1 MSRSSENAIPFVL
14 LLVSISPFTE
24 NSLVFGSSVSEQIA
38 KRPDPFRKFRNY
50 GGDYDIRNKHYWAS
64 AAFTGIHGYA
74 VAGIWVVCGVGF
86 GVFIV
91 VKNLSGSTSPVV
103 DHPKSSNLI
112 VFWLLVLFTIF
123 AIAGSSVTI
132 AATEKCHERAENLE
146 KTIFGAADNV
156 SRTIGKVKATL
167 QQMQTLLL
175 PYDSKTCHLLN
186 VTSHRLRVLSLNIQ
200 NFVRHNRKSLDRA
213 IQTLYVVNLVVL
225 SINLVL
231 LVAGLV
237 LLTLQFRP
245 GIIVLIFSCWILT
258 TLSWILT
265 GVDFFFHTFIGD
277 TCATLKNF
285 EEDPQKNSLTEIL
298 PCPKSTDYGKT
309 LQQINYSVHSF
320 ISEINSKVEE
330 VLDLNEQNEDPQ
342 LPEICDPFSS
352 APNYS
357 YSPQNCGKNSIPI
370 GDLPSVLSRFI
381 CYATNTSESCQT
393 DGRFLPEAIYTV
405 SLAYSQSIQDFINIY
420 PDLSSLMKCSP
431 VKQAFSEIISKQCS
445 PIELSTKELWASML
459 SLSLVMLILVLLWI
473 HKAVRDKGRSFCR
486 WSIFRPRPVQGS

>member
-1 MSRSSENAIPFVL
+1 MFPNI
-14 LLVSISPFTE
+14 
-24 NSLVFGSSVSEQIA
+24 Q
-38 KRPDPFRKFRNY
+38 
-50 GGDYDIRNKHYWAS
+50 S

-186 VTSHRLRVLSLNIQ
+186 VTSHRLRIRGESC
-200 NFVRHNRKSLDRA
+200 
-213 IQTLYVVNLVVL
+213 
-225 SINLVL
+225 
-231 LVAGLV
+231 GLV
-237 LLTLQFRP
+237 DQLGF
-245 GIIVLIFSCWILT
+245 VSCWISSADLAISSCFAVSQLNIFLLDSNNFKLDSNWCRFL
-258 TLSWILT
+258 LS
-265 GVDFFFHTFIGD
+265 H
-277 TCATLKNF
+277 
-285 EEDPQKNSLTEIL
+285 
-298 PCPKSTDYGKT
+298 
-309 LQQINYSVHSF
+309 
-320 ISEINSKVEE
+320 INSKVEE
-330 VLDLNEQNEDPQ
+330 VLELNEQNEDPQ

-370 GDLPSVLSRFI
+370 GDLPRVLSRFI
-381 CYATNTSESCQT
+381 CYETNTSKSCQT

-431 VKQAFSEIISKQCS
+431 VKQAFSEIISKQCR

-459 SLSLVMLILVLLWI
+459 SLSFVMLILVMLWI
-473 HKAVRDKGRSFCR
+473 HKAVRDKGRCFCR
-486 WSIFRPRPVQGS
+486 RSIFRPRPVQGS